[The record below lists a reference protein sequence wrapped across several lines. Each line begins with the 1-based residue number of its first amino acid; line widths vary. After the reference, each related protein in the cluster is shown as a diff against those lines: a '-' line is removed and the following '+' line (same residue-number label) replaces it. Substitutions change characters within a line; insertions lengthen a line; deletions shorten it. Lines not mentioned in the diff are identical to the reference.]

1 MKKKIIPIEKSRTFT
16 FGKVAAWPT
25 NRKANEVQVTVSL
38 RTNEYG
44 EKCFVASGKVWNTRH
59 TDCIGGGQNL
69 DEIHKWFGEDPL
81 FCEIYALWKKYH
93 LNDFNS
99 GTYRQE
105 IALHE
110 ETERINAENAK
121 NGKPPISP
129 LTHAVQYDEACDFL
143 KSIGLYYDSLGKDE
157 VIICNGEGEKNTRK
171 RYAYG
176 TGWILRRIPEA
187 DMKRI
192 ESLIFDGKVLE
203 TP

>member
-1 MKKKIIPIEKSRTFT
+1 MKKKIIPSEKYRTFT
-16 FGKVAAWPT
+16 FGKVAAWPK
-25 NRKANEVQVTVSL
+25 NRKANEVQVTISL
-38 RTNEYG
+38 HTDKYG
-44 EKCFVASGKVWNTRH
+44 EKRFAASGRVWNTRH
-59 TDCIGGGQNL
+59 TDIIGGGQNL

-93 LNDFNS
+93 LNDMNS
-99 GTYRQE
+99 GTYRQD

-121 NGKPPISP
+121 NGKPPINP
-129 LTHAVQYDEACDFL
+129 LTYAVQYDEACNFL
-143 KSIGLYYDSLGKDE
+143 KSIGLYYDSLGRDE
-157 VIICNGEGEKNTRK
+157 VIVGGGDENTRD

-203 TP
+203 ST